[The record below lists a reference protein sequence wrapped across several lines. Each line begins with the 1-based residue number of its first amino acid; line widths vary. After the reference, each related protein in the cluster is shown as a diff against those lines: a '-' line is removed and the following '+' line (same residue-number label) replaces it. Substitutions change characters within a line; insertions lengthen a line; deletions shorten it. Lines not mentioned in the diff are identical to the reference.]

1 MKQESSYF
9 EGQEPQL
16 LYIAKR
22 LKDATELEA
31 LLTEAGV
38 DYGVEAD
45 EYEGG
50 VVFRRTRVGA
60 FFYVLPEVRE
70 QAAQVMLERGF
81 VPSRVE

>member
-9 EGQEPQL
+9 DGQEPQL

-22 LKDATELEA
+22 LRDAKELEE
-31 LLTEAGV
+31 LLTAAGV
-38 DYGVEAD
+38 DYGVETD

-50 VVFRRTRVGA
+50 VVFRRVRVGA

-70 QAAQVMLERGF
+70 LAAKLMLEKGF
-81 VPSRVE
+81 VPSKVE

>member
-9 EGQEPQL
+9 EGREPQL

-22 LKDATELEA
+22 LRDATVLEE
-31 LLTEAGV
+31 LLTAAGV
-38 DYGVEAD
+38 DYGVEPD

-50 VVFRRTRVGA
+50 VVFRRVRVGA

-70 QAAQVMLERGF
+70 QAAHVMLEKGF
-81 VPSRVE
+81 VPSKVE